1 MVESEFGI
9 IVCGR
14 FGFATLVI
22 AQKYLTFLQLYYEIK
37 KVLVP
42 RAVEPDPHG
51 SAFIFPPGSRSLR
64 EKTQKNTRKIEEN
77 CSFNTKY

>member
-51 SAFIFPPGSRSLR
+51 SAFIFPPGSRRGNLR
-64 EKTQKNTRKIEEN
+64 EKTKKKHKENRRKL
-77 CSFNTKY
+77 